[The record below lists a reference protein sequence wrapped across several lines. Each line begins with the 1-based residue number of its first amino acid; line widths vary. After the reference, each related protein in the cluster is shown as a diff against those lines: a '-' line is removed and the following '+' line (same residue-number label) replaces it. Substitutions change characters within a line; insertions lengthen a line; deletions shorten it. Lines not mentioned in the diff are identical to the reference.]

1 MLAAVLATDD
11 LRRLYAALSLLVSTA
26 AAGEEARGLVSFAAL
41 EPLLLQP
48 AKLAER
54 ARSAIAAPGLNRAG
68 RERFATTLG
77 ELRTAA
83 AAVAACELWAC
94 AAAVECSGADRAAVE
109 DRLDGVI
116 STPRFLTEVAGARLV
131 VF

>member
-41 EPLLLQP
+41 EPLLLEPQEI
-48 AKLAER
+48 AER
-54 ARSAIAAPGLNRAG
+54 ARASTPGLSDEG

-77 ELRTAA
+77 ELRTTAA
-83 AAVAACELWAC
+83 EIAGCELWAC
-94 AAAVECSGADRAAVE
+94 AAAVECSGADRAIVE
-109 DRLDGVI
+109 DRLAGII
-116 STPRFLTEVAGARLV
+116 STPRFLTAVAGARLV
-131 VF
+131 AF

>member
-41 EPLLLQP
+41 EPLLLEP
-48 AKLAER
+48 AEAGR
-54 ARSAIAAPGLNRAG
+54 AGARASTPGLSREG

-77 ELRTAA
+77 ELRTTAA
-83 AAVAACELWAC
+83 EVAGCELWAC
-94 AAAVECSGADRAAVE
+94 AAAVECSGADRAIVE
-109 DRLDGVI
+109 DRLAGVI
-116 STPRFLTEVAGARLV
+116 STPRFLTAVAGARLV
-131 VF
+131 AF